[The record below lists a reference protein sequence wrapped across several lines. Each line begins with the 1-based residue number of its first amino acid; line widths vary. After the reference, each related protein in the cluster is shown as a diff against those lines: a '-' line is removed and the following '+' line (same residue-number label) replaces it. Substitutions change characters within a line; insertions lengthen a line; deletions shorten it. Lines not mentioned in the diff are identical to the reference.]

1 MKHALFALAL
11 GLATPAMLRA
21 NDAASKFPDVADSSF
36 ATADGAR
43 DLQQSIV
50 MNAPVAVLWK
60 SFTDPT
66 EFKRWNTPV
75 AAIDMRVGGSL
86 EASYDPKHAIG
97 DRDNI
102 RHRVITFLPERLI
115 VFQNIQAPRMLP
127 GAEAFQR
134 TVIVLQF
141 EPLGPARTRITLS
154 CTGWGN
160 DPASDRLY
168 RFFQEDNAELLE
180 KWKHVYEEPVESAR

>member
-1 MKHALFALAL
+1 MRQALFALAL
-11 GLATPAMLRA
+11 GLAQPATLH
-21 NDAASKFPDVADSSF
+21 AADGAAKFPDVADTSF
-36 ATADGAR
+36 VTTDGAR

-75 AAIDMRVGGSL
+75 AAIDMRVGGSM
-86 EASYDPKHAIG
+86 EASYDPKHVIG
-97 DRDNI
+97 DPDNI

-127 GAEAFQR
+127 GAAAFQR

-141 EPLGPARTRITLS
+141 EPLGVDKTRITLS
-154 CTGWGN
+154 CTGWGS

-180 KWKHVYEEPVESAR
+180 KWKHVYEELAVNSH

>member
-1 MKHALFALAL
+1 MKYALIALAL
-11 GLATPAMLRA
+11 AVPAALHA
-21 NDAASKFPDVADSSF
+21 ADAANKFPDVADTSF
-36 ATADGAR
+36 VTADGAR

-60 SFTDPT
+60 SFTDPA

-86 EASYDPKHAIG
+86 EASYNPKHAIG
-97 DRDNI
+97 DPDNI

-134 TVIVLQF
+134 TVIILQF
-141 EPLGPARTRITLS
+141 EPLGPTKTRITLS
-154 CTGWGN
+154 CTGWGA

-168 RFFQEDNAELLE
+168 RFFREDNAELLE
-180 KWKHVYEEPVESAR
+180 KWKHVYEQAG